1 MSEEDLVLVC
11 VEEDPS
17 AAYYP
22 RQILEFF
29 LLINFGRFALFFNH
43 PTHCLVLAVRGTG
56 SFKDVVT
63 DLMADEVK
71 SSL

>member
-1 MSEEDLVLVC
+1 MIWSWFVSKRIQAPLIIRGK
-11 VEEDPS
+11 
-17 AAYYP
+17 YWN
-22 RQILEFF
+22 FF
-29 LLINFGRFALFFNH
+29 RLFDFARFALFFNH